1 MFAVILIF
9 ILFLPGA
16 FLPVVLKT
24 AFTSSEL
31 TDMGIFVEDM
41 EERPI
46 FHKTPSNR
54 SHNGSTRLRASP
66 ST

>member
-24 AFTSSEL
+24 SFTSREL
-31 TDMGIFVEDM
+31 NDMGVYM
-41 EERPI
+41 EEAGN
-46 FHKTPSNR
+46 TPASDPEPGNR
-54 SHNGSTRLRASP
+54 SQNGSSRLRASL